1 MWQFWQFESQVK
13 VVLAAVTI
21 TGINTI
27 VNVETFSRPF
37 GETALST
44 GEQWW
49 KMAAGGADEL
59 QSGDAEGVCP
69 CRSHHLCSYLCQR
82 LRVCSTPP
90 SEQLHSKSGSWCGR
104 GKAFFRY
111 RMQSILFIHYGKL
124 QCHLAHRKN
133 TQKNIKVTKNKQ
145 QTNNKQPKTNHHSV

>member
-27 VNVETFSRPF
+27 LKVETSSRPF

-49 KMAAGGADEL
+49 KMAAGSANKL
-59 QSGDAEGVCP
+59 WSGDAAGVCP
-69 CRSHHLCSYLCQR
+69 CRSHHLRSYLRPR

-90 SEQLHSKSGSWCGR
+90 SDQLQCKSGNWCGR
-104 GKAFFRY
+104 GKVFFRY
-111 RMQSILFIHYGKL
+111 GIQSTWCIHYGKL

-133 TQKNIKVTKNKQ
+133 NIVKATKNKQ
-145 QTNNKQPKTNHHSV
+145 PKINHHSV